1 MHKIEPTCKKVG
13 AYPQIQKIPA
23 DYDRMSPNSIDK
35 LPRYQ
40 EEFPD
45 FRPDFPILPLE
56 KKAKTTDMLSCAYL
70 NSLRGWL
77 ISAKFSQILANFKSV
92 PYKVYPVSVC
102 IKNEIVTY
110 YWHHFIT
117 PNFAK
122 ELVVFNKTKFTVVG
136 TDEEKYFTSFIDY
149 ENYRNKLRKSE
160 HVRFLKC
167 TFLAVDKS
175 KFDFSYDIFTF
186 GIKSGFYISDKLRSE
201 LISQKITGIDILPA
215 DDLIF
220 V

>member
-1 MHKIEPTCKKVG
+1 MYIIKPTWKKVG
-13 AYPQIQKIPA
+13 AYPQIQKISPT
-23 DYDRMSPNSIDK
+23 YDRMSPNSIDK
-35 LPRYQ
+35 LDRYQ
-40 EEFPD
+40 VEFPD
-45 FRPDFPILPLE
+45 FQPNFPILPLE
-56 KKAKTTDMLSCAYL
+56 KKAKTTDWLSCAYL
-70 NSLRGWL
+70 NSLTGWL
-77 ISAKFSQILANFKSV
+77 ISAKFSQIFANFKSV

-122 ELVVFNKTKFTVVG
+122 ELVVFNKTQFTVVG
-136 TDEEKYFTSFIDY
+136 TDEEKCFKTFIDY
-149 ENYRNKLRKSE
+149 ENYQKKLLQSE
-160 HVRFLKC
+160 GVFFLKC
-167 TFLAVDKS
+167 TLLAVDKN

-186 GIKSGFYISDKLRSE
+186 GIKFGFYISDKLRNE